1 MISSTLAAALLL
13 LAASPITGSP
23 TTGSPTTG
31 SPTTGSPTTGSPTTV
46 DTYPRQ
52 TGFRVVNYSF
62 TVLLSDASNE
72 LVVTDTVNL
81 AFTADGVTGMDLDLC
96 QLRTAS
102 EAANP
107 SNPCLVP
114 AVRTRRGEPAA
125 PPVSSVGR
133 GMVVTS
139 VTSAGQALH
148 YTQANDRLHVVFPA
162 ASRAGGRITFAVSY
176 HGVPATGILIAD
188 NKYGDR
194 SFVSN
199 PWPDKAR
206 NWLAVVDH
214 PYMKAP
220 KTIAVT
226 APAKYQVI
234 SNGTQMESTDLANG
248 LRRTV
253 WKESVPIATWQYSL
267 AAAPYAVDY
276 YGTYHGIPMSGWT
289 YPQEQAVSSKA
300 FGEFTQPILE
310 FYIDHIGPY
319 SYEKLAQVEANGI
332 GGGME
337 LASDIFYGYPATGP
351 DRQLLAHEMAH
362 QWFGNSATEADWD
375 DVWLSEGFA
384 TYFALLYQEHQ
395 DGRDAFIKGVKSSAA
410 SARRYAE
417 ANPTSPLV
425 HNNLSDIS
433 KVIAN
438 NAQIYQGG
446 AQVLHMLRGVLGTDN
461 FWAGIRLYYSRYQ
474 NSNASSLDFQHAME
488 DACAAAADC
497 PAYGKDLSWFFPQWL
512 HRGGV
517 MKVNGSWH
525 YDAASKQL
533 AVTLDQTPNQGQL
546 YTMPFQIGIEMPPE
560 AAPAGSGARTAPPSP
575 TPTPV
580 LWVRAAH
587 NTVSIPLASAPVG
600 VTLDPEIWVTMV
612 EATFVA
618 R

>member
-1 MISSTLAAALLL
+1 MPNHMKKLLHTTVATALLL
-13 LAASPITGSP
+13 LAASPLAA
-23 TTGSPTTG
+23 
-31 SPTTGSPTTGSPTTV
+31 

-62 TVLLSDASNE
+62 TVLLGDASNE
-72 LVVTDTVNL
+72 LVITDTVDL
-81 AFTADGVTGMDLDLC
+81 AFTAAGVTGIDLDLC
-96 QLRTAS
+96 QLRTAP
-102 EAANP
+102 EAPNP

-114 AVRTRRGEPAA
+114 ATRTRPGQPAA
-125 PPVSSVGR
+125 APVSTVGR

-139 VTSAGQALH
+139 VTSDGQALR
-148 YTQANDRLHVVFPA
+148 YSQAHDRLHVVFPA
-162 ASRAGGRITFAVSY
+162 PSQPGHRLTFAVVY
-176 HGVPATGILIAD
+176 HGVPASGILIAN

-194 SFVSN
+194 SFVTN
-199 PWPDKAR
+199 PWPDRTR
-206 NWLAVVDH
+206 NWLAVIDH

-220 KTIAVT
+220 KEIAVT
-226 APAKYQVI
+226 APANYQII
-234 SNGTQMESTDLANG
+234 SNGTRVESTDLPNG

-267 AAAPYAVDY
+267 AAAPFAVDY
-276 YGTYHGIPMSGWT
+276 FGTFHGIPMSAWV
-289 YPQEQAVSSKA
+289 YPQEREASFKA
-300 FGEFTQPILE
+300 FSDFTQPILE

-319 SYEKLAQVEANGI
+319 SYEKLAQVEANGV

-337 LASDIFYGYPATGP
+337 LASDIFYGYAVTGP
-351 DRQLLAHEMAH
+351 QRQLIAHEMAH
-362 QWFGNSATEADWD
+362 QWFGDSATEEDWD

-384 TYFALLYQEHQ
+384 TYFALLYEEHQ
-395 DGRDAFIKGVKSSAA
+395 DGRDAFITDVKRSAA

-433 KVIAN
+433 QVIAN

-461 FWAGIRLYYSRYQ
+461 FWSGIRLYYARYQ

-497 PAYGKDLSWFFPQWL
+497 PTYGKDLSWFFPQWL

-517 MKVNGSWH
+517 MKVDGSWH
-525 YDAASKQL
+525 YDATSKQL
-533 AVTLDQTPNQGQL
+533 QITLDQTPNGGQL
-546 YTMPFQIGIEMPPE
+546 YTMPFQIGIEMPP
-560 AAPAGSGARTAPPSP
+560 AA
-575 TPTPV
+575 TPV
-580 LWVRAAH
+580 GRGPELTKPPLTLMWVRGAH
-587 NTVSIPLASAPVG
+587 NTLSIPLESAPVN
-600 VTLDPEIWVTMV
+600 VTLDPESWVTMV
-612 EATFVA
+612 ESTFVA

>member
-1 MISSTLAAALLL
+1 MKKSIRTTLVTAVLL
-13 LAASPITGSP
+13 LAAAPLRA
-23 TTGSPTTG
+23 
-31 SPTTGSPTTGSPTTV
+31 

-81 AFTADGVTGMDLDLC
+81 VFTAAGVAAIDLDLC

-102 EAANP
+102 EPANA

-114 AVRTRRGEPAA
+114 VPRTRPGEPAA
-125 PPVSSVGR
+125 APVSSVGR
-133 GMVVTS
+133 GMTVTAVTS
-139 VTSAGQALH
+139 DGKALR
-148 YTQANDRLHVVFPA
+148 YTFTHDRLHVEFPA
-162 ASRAGGRITFAVSY
+162 ASRAGGHLTFAVSY
-176 HGVPATGILIAD
+176 HGVPANGILIAN

-199 PWPDKAR
+199 PWPDKTR
-206 NWLAVVDH
+206 NWLAVIDH

-234 SNGTQMESTDLANG
+234 SNGTRLESTDLSNG
-248 LRRTV
+248 MRRTV

-267 AAAPYAVDY
+267 AAAPFAVDY

-351 DRQLLAHEMAH
+351 QRQLLAHEMAH
-362 QWFGNSATEADWD
+362 QWFGDSATEEDWD

-395 DGRDAFIKGVKSSAA
+395 DGRDAFIDGVKKSAA
-410 SARRYAE
+410 SARRFAE
-417 ANPTSPLV
+417 SNPTSTLV

-461 FWAGIRLYYSRYQ
+461 FWAGIRLYYSRYR

-517 MKVNGSWH
+517 MKVDGSWH

-533 AVTLDQTPNQGQL
+533 EITLDQTPNAGQL
-546 YTMPFQIGIEMPPE
+546 YTMPFQIGIEMPPAD
-560 AAPAGSGARTAPPSP
+560 AAAAAAAAAQRGSGTRNSAVAP
-575 TPTPV
+575 TPAPLV
-580 LWVRAAH
+580 WVRGAH
-587 NTVSIPLASAPVG
+587 NTLSIPLASAPAG
-600 VTLDPEIWVTMV
+600 VTLDPESWVTMD

>member
-1 MISSTLAAALLL
+1 MKKLIRTTLAAALLL
-13 LAASPITGSP
+13 LAASPLP
-23 TTGSPTTG
+23 ADP
-31 SPTTGSPTTGSPTTV
+31 
-46 DTYPRQ
+46 YPRQ
-52 TGFRVVNYSF
+52 TGFRVASYSF

-72 LVVTDTVNL
+72 LVITDSVDL
-81 AFTADGVTGMDLDLC
+81 DFTAAGVTGMDLDLC
-96 QLRTAS
+96 QLRTAA
-102 EAANP
+102 EPPNP

-114 AVRTRRGEPAA
+114 AVRTRPGEPAA
-125 PPVSSVGR
+125 APVTSVGR
-133 GMVVTS
+133 GMAVTS
-139 VTSAGQALH
+139 VTSAGQVLR
-148 YTQANDRLHVVFPA
+148 YYQAHDRLHVDFPA
-162 ASRAGGRITFAVSY
+162 ASQPGGRLTFTVVY
-176 HGVPATGILIAD
+176 HGVPATGMLIAN

-199 PWPDKAR
+199 PWPDKTR

-220 KTIAVT
+220 KQIAVT
-226 APAKYQVI
+226 APVKYQII
-234 SNGTQMESTDLANG
+234 SNGTKIESTDLPNG

-267 AAAPYAVDY
+267 AAAPFAVDY
-276 YGTYHGIPMSGWT
+276 FGSFHGIRMSAWV
-289 YPQEQAVSSKA
+289 YPQEREASFKGFSD
-300 FGEFTQPILE
+300 FTQPILE

-319 SYEKLAQVEANGI
+319 SYEKLAQVEANGV

-337 LASDIFYGYPATGP
+337 LASDIFYGYPASGP
-351 DRQLLAHEMAH
+351 QRQLIAHEMAH
-362 QWFGNSATEADWD
+362 QWFGDSATEEDWD

-395 DGRDAFIKGVKSSAA
+395 DGRDAFIDGVKRSAA
-410 SARRYAE
+410 SARRYADAHPE
-417 ANPTSPLV
+417 SPLV
-425 HNNLSDIS
+425 HNNLSDVS
-433 KVIAN
+433 QVIAN

-461 FWAGIRLYYSRYQ
+461 FWAGIRLYYTRYR

-497 PAYGKDLSWFFPQWL
+497 PAYGKDLSWFFPEWL

-533 AVTLDQTPNQGQL
+533 EVTLDQIPNRGQL
-546 YTMPFQIGIEMPPE
+546 YTMPFQLGIEMPP
-560 AAPAGSGARTAPPSP
+560 AAEPAERGRGASP
-575 TPTPV
+575 TPPPPL

-587 NTVSIPLASAPVG
+587 NTISIPLASAPTD
-600 VTLDPEIWVTMV
+600 VTLDPETWATMV
-612 EATFVA
+612 ESTFVGH
-618 R
+618 